1 MMLQDNNRNGR
12 ERTGRCENRYDPTA
26 AKSREL
32 RERTIRAIWF
42 CTALSA
48 IIAIV
53 FILLF
58 LIRDSIPIFQQTGV
72 VQFLTGTTWYPT
84 GNPPEYGVAVLIIG
98 TVLVTLGAMIIAV
111 PLSIG
116 CAIYISE
123 LAPLRV
129 KNIVKPAIELLAGIP
144 SVVYGFFGLIV
155 LTDFIRTF
163 FDIPTGETWL
173 AGSILLAI
181 MALPTI
187 ISISED
193 AISMVPKEYK
203 EGSLAIG
210 ATRWQTI
217 SQVLIPGALSG
228 ITAAII
234 LGFGRAIGETMAVMM
249 VTGNA
254 GIIPNPIWNVLSPVR
269 TLTGTLGIEMGEVA
283 VGSDHYAA
291 LFGVA
296 VVLLVI
302 TLIVNSAAVLIL
314 GSIHKRQSGG
324 QVQKKHALLPKSA
337 VKLLQRVALWAG
349 FLILALI
356 LFAAL
361 PFLSAAIILAG
372 AGGIYYLKGRLNPR
386 NAEYISLSLSI
397 GAAVIVIFMLV
408 LLLQDIAIYGLSVFS
423 REFLTQGPGDLGYL
437 AGILW
442 SLFMIVLFLAG
453 AGGIYYLKRRLNP
466 RHTERIAF
474 FLVISAA
481 VIVLLILVI
490 ILQDIVLHGLPALSW
505 EFLTQGPKD
514 LGRAGGIFPAI
525 VGTFYLIGGALLFA
539 LPLGVGAAIYLIEYT
554 REGRITRLIRT
565 TVDLL
570 NGTPSIVFG
579 LFGLAFLVYFLN
591 FGVSLLA
598 GQITLGLMVLPTI
611 IRSTEEA
618 LKTIPHSLREG
629 SLALGAT
636 RWQTIYRVVLPPAV
650 PGIVTGTILSIGR
663 AAGETAP
670 IMFTAVVFS
679 QRYLPTSVFQPV
691 MALPY
696 HLFIL
701 ATNVPGSST
710 NKYGTALVLLI
721 LVIGIYSLAIVV
733 RNHFSKKMRG

>member
-1 MMLQDNNRNGR
+1 MDLNTGAGQDPRSPQTRRFSQTHTTAQSR
-12 ERTGRCENRYDPTA
+12 ERKEKVIKTV
-26 AKSREL
+26 
-32 RERTIRAIWF
+32 WF
-42 CTALSA
+42 LTALSA
-48 IIAIV
+48 ILAIF

-58 LIRDSIPIFQQTGV
+58 LLRDSLPIFENTGIV
-72 VQFLTGTTWYPT
+72 PFLTGTTWYPT
-84 GNPPEYGVAVLIIG
+84 GDPPEYGILVLIVG
-98 TVLVTLGAMIIAV
+98 TVLVTLGAMIFAV

-123 LAPLRV
+123 LAPLWA
-129 KNIVKPAIELLAGIP
+129 KNILKPAIELLAGIP

-155 LTDFIRTF
+155 LTDVIRTR

-173 AGSILLAI
+173 AGSILLGI

-193 AISMVPKEYK
+193 AISMVPREYK

-217 SQVLIPGALSG
+217 SRVIVPGALSG

-234 LGFGRAIGETMAVMM
+234 LGFGRAIGETMAVLM

-254 GIIPNPIWNVLSPVR
+254 AIIPDPIWNVLSPIR

-291 LFGVA
+291 LFGIA
-296 VVLLVI
+296 VILLAI
-302 TLIVNSAAVLIL
+302 TLIVNSIAVMILTNLRERQMGGAQTKNPALQTLFEWIKRPLTIGGFLLFLIVFFLVVPHHLAFPILACLAAGYIFKDRLNPKQAEKVAFGLIVTSVVIVVLIL
-314 GSIHKRQSGG
+314 I
-324 QVQKKHALLPKSA
+324 
-337 VKLLQRVALWAG
+337 
-349 FLILALI
+349 
-356 LFAAL
+356 
-361 PFLSAAIILAG
+361 
-372 AGGIYYLKGRLNPR
+372 
-386 NAEYISLSLSI
+386 
-397 GAAVIVIFMLV
+397 
-408 LLLQDIAIYGLSVFS
+408 
-423 REFLTQGPGDLGYL
+423 
-437 AGILW
+437 
-442 SLFMIVLFLAG
+442 
-453 AGGIYYLKRRLNP
+453 
-466 RHTERIAF
+466 
-474 FLVISAA
+474 
-481 VIVLLILVI
+481 I
-490 ILQDIVLHGLPALSW
+490 ILQDIVIHGLPALSW
-505 EFLTQGPKD
+505 EFLTQSPRD
-514 LGRAGGIFPAI
+514 LGRSGGIFPAI
-525 VGTFYLIGGALLFA
+525 VGTFYLVIGAILIA

-554 REGRITRLIRT
+554 KESRVTRFIRMAI
-565 TVDLL
+565 DLL

-591 FGVSLLA
+591 FGVSLIA
-598 GQITLGLMVLPTI
+598 GQVTLALMILPTM
-611 IRSTEEA
+611 IRATEES
-618 LKTIPHSLREG
+618 LKNIPQSLREG

-636 RWQTIYRVVLPPAV
+636 KWQTIYRVVLPPAV

-679 QRYLPTSVFQPV
+679 QRYLTSSVFEPV

-710 NKYGTALVLLI
+710 NKYGTALVLLL
-721 LVIGIYSLAIVV
+721 LVIGIYSVAIFV
-733 RNHFSKKMRG
+733 RTHFQKKLRG